1 DERVSI
7 QKLYQEIPEL
17 ARNNLN
23 VISGNLESR
32 IPINSGEWQPLIS
45 VHEDSRCKDL
55 QDRLNLCVCMGI
67 TIIGT
72 IYLLSRYGQYLND

>member
-1 DERVSI
+1 MMKKCLFTFLSLAFLSVSAMSIEQLIQAEKDQDLENTDERVSI

-32 IPINSGEWQPLIS
+32 IPINSGEW
-45 VHEDSRCKDL
+45 
-55 QDRLNLCVCMGI
+55 
-67 TIIGT
+67 
-72 IYLLSRYGQYLND
+72 